1 MLELKVFIA
10 SSGELSEER
19 EVLKT
24 FINTESDF
32 YHDFGLYIKPIMW
45 ELESKKFAEGRK
57 QEEYNELLRNC
68 DIAIFM
74 FGTKVGNYTK
84 EEFNVAVKNKRK
96 NNIPKYIFTYFK
108 EGKIS
113 SGKLSKEDIVN
124 LRAVF
129 DFKKQIANNHKQ
141 VYDFFYN
148 IDDLRLKIGREI
160 NKIVLPLIVDKK
172 NTIQI
177 GKSQEFIDLYN
188 SIEPAFQTI
197 YKNTIIDSAINQLY
211 LLRRYNIKPKLSQLS
226 EEEFYVLCNT
236 IIDSTQRGSEI
247 KALSMMLKCEWNNSN
262 HEKSFWKS
270 NADAVSRQAMLE
282 RIFIVKRD
290 EAHRIKNIP
299 QILQHIENDSE
310 YLKPYVVEKE
320 YLQENNPELLKRAQE
335 GFILIND
342 QTNRVA
348 LLDNDPQ
355 SGMRGTP
362 IFDNEELN
370 NLENVFNDIKNI
382 AVPLNEYL
390 KEIKLSHYKKEMF
403 SVFVTTECN
412 LNCDYCFTNKYS
424 DNHQNQTIDFDFV
437 KKGID
442 DYFATDYLR
451 HIRFFG
457 AGEPTVKLELIKKIC
472 SYAVDKGGEA
482 VTFEIQTNGAFNDNT
497 AYWLS
502 QNIDVIW
509 ISCDGT
515 PEMQDLHRL
524 CLDKTKKSSQL
535 IEKNIKILKK
545 SKKCFVGIRATITNE
560 NINRQLEMIDYF
572 YSLGITEIWVDPLF
586 PSVAET
592 IEKVDFDNMHFAK
605 KFLEASRY
613 ANDKGIFYGSIM
625 TCNFGD
631 SVTKHCRACI
641 PVPHLTTDGYVSACD
656 MALFGEDKNHMSDFI
671 YGRWNS
677 NTKEIEYDQAKIK
690 KLQSRSTENMNHC
703 NDCPS
708 KDHCGGYCL
717 GEVLNETKD
726 LFGRKKGVCEAIKY
740 LDKNMENRLR
750 NYKHTHP

>member
-1 MLELKVFIA
+1 MLELKIFIA
-10 SSGELSEER
+10 SSGELAKER
-19 EVLKT
+19 ETLKT
-24 FINTESDF
+24 FINAESDF
-32 YHDFGLYIKPIMW
+32 YHDFGLYIKPVMW
-45 ELESKKFAEGRK
+45 ELESKKFAKGRK
-57 QEEYNELLRNC
+57 QEEYNNLLLKC
-68 DIAIFM
+68 DVAIFM
-74 FGTKVGNYTK
+74 FGTKVGTHTK
-84 EEFNVAVKNKRK
+84 EEFDVAIKSKRK
-96 NNIPKYIFTYFK
+96 NNSPQYIFTYFK
-108 EGKIS
+108 ESEIT
-113 SGKLSKEDIVN
+113 SGKLSKEDIMN

-129 DFKKQIANNHKQ
+129 DLRKIIANTHKQ
-141 VYDFFYN
+141 VYEFFN
-148 IDDLRLKIGREI
+148 NVDDLQLKIGREI
-160 NKIVLPLIVDKK
+160 NKIAVPLIVDKK

-177 GKSQEFIDLYN
+177 GKSKEFIDLYD
-188 SIEPAFQTI
+188 SIEPAFQTTF
-197 YKNTIIDSAINQLY
+197 KNTIIDSAITQLY
-211 LLRRYNIKPKLSQLS
+211 LLQRYNIKPKLSQLS
-226 EEEFYVLCNT
+226 EEEFYTLCNT

-270 NADAVSRQAMLE
+270 NADAVSRQATLE

-299 QILQHIENDSE
+299 QILQHVENDSK

-335 GFILIND
+335 GFILINA
-342 QTNRVA
+342 QNNRVA

-370 NLENVFNDIKNI
+370 NLENLFNDIKSI
-382 AVPLNEYL
+382 AIPLNEYL
-390 KEIKLSHYKKEMF
+390 NSIKLSHYKKEMF

-442 DYFATDYLR
+442 DYFSTDYLR

-457 AGEPTVKLELIKKIC
+457 AGEPTVKLELIKKIH
-472 SYAVDKGGEA
+472 SYAIDKGGQA
-482 VTFEIQTNGAFNDNT
+482 VTFEIQTNGAFNDAT

-502 QNIDVIW
+502 QNIDIIW

-560 NINRQLEMIDYF
+560 NVNRQIEMIDYF
-572 YSLGITEIWVDPLF
+572 FELGITEIWVDPLF
-586 PSVAET
+586 PSVAEK
-592 IEKVDFDNMHFAK
+592 IEEVDFDNMNFAE
-605 KFLEASRY
+605 KFLEATKY
-613 ANDKGIFYGSIM
+613 ANAKGIFYGSIM

-641 PVPHLTTDGYVSACD
+641 PVPHLTTDGYISACD

-671 YGRWNS
+671 YGKWNP
-677 NTKEIEYDQAKIK
+677 NTKEILYDQEKIK

-703 NDCPS
+703 NDCTS
-708 KDHCGGYCL
+708 KEHCGGYCL

-726 LFGRKKGVCEAIKY
+726 MFGKKKGVCDAIKF
-740 LDKNMENRLR
+740 LDQNMEMNLR